1 MKHSNNIKKIFYD
14 VVIVILIS
22 KENNL
27 FRLIQ
32 DIQSYAKSKYLII
45 LYFDKTLDNETYKIA
60 KILHDKKK
68 VIVKKDYKVKNLAD
82 AYYRAYKFS
91 CTFNAN
97 WVLSMVAGY
106 RHLPRD
112 IPKFLYFKNR
122 KYDCIWGYRTSLSNK
137 ASTYRRFVSYFGHI
151 LSHFFLKLNLK
162 DLTSGFFMI
171 KKNIFKKELNKI
183 DSFLSKNHFV
193 ETEIKYYL
201 KSYSYAQV
209 HIQYNSP
216 NKIVPFFNIID
227 SIKVLFMLFLK
238 KY

>member
-97 WVLSMVAGY
+97 WILSMVAGY

-112 IPKFLYFKNR
+112 IPKFLYFKKRN
-122 KYDCIWGYRTSLSNK
+122 YDCIWGFRTSSSNK
-137 ASTYRRFVSYFGHI
+137 ASMYRRLVSYFGHI
-151 LSHFFLKLNLK
+151 LSHYFLKLDLK

-171 KKNIFKKELNKI
+171 KKKIFKKELNKI
-183 DSFLSKNHFV
+183 DGFLSRNHFV
-193 ETEIKYYL
+193 ETELKYYL
-201 KSYSYAQV
+201 KYYSSTQV
-209 HIQYNSP
+209 HIEYYSP
-216 NKIVPFFNIID
+216 NKKIPLLNIID